1 MVQSTQGV
9 MPCVDHLYLYQ
20 VLALLQRTGNLYFVG
35 CRPGN
40 ATVLAVHPD
49 VGDILDLRQ

>member
-20 VLALLQRTGNLYFVG
+20 VLALLQRTGNLHFIG
-35 CRPGN
+35 SRPGN